1 MEVRTIITE
10 ALSRANIVPR
20 RQPAPGDL
28 VMTAFKLLQGIVS
41 QYNKDNYLSFTQ
53 ASLDLPS
60 RRYIHIYGDLDTL
73 GGEHNM
79 YFDDAD
85 QLSAYELTEED
96 DENNVWA
103 MINDGQHLN
112 VIYTVLRIGT
122 PSGPVYQWQPHVQ
135 DGFNPRY
142 QEMKRYCECYHVNVP
157 NVVKLNSL
165 MVNRGDIYGMLQ
177 LNFAPY
183 SEFDAY
189 VNSDLYWTWNDYAEG
204 EWLVEVKPL
213 VASQSN
219 KLRLHYNKGF
229 NIDLDSDIR
238 IPDNYLELLIVSLTH
253 KLAVKFPRLDDA
265 QMIRLENDVKTMLS
279 NVKTPK
285 ADAKMVVREN
295 HWDRGYTATD
305 VLQGR
310 MFY

>member
-1 MEVRTIITE
+1 
-10 ALSRANIVPR
+10 
-20 RQPAPGDL
+20 
-28 VMTAFKLLQGIVS
+28 MTACNLLQGIIS
-41 QYNKDNYLSFTQ
+41 TYNKDSFLSFTQ

-60 RRYIHIYGDLDTL
+60 RRYIHIYGEENTL

-85 QLSAYELTEED
+85 QLSTYELTEED
-96 DENNVWA
+96 YDNNVWA

-112 VIYTVLRIGT
+112 VIYTVLSIGT
-122 PSGPVYQWQPHVQ
+122 PSGTIYQWQPHIQ

-142 QEMKRYCECYHVNVP
+142 QEMKRYCECYHVHVP
-157 NVVKLNSL
+157 DVMKLNSL
-165 MVNRGDIYGMLQ
+165 MVNRGDVYGMLQ

-204 EWLVEVKPL
+204 EWLIEVKPL

-219 KLRLHYNKGF
+219 KLRLRYNKGF
-229 NIDLDSDIR
+229 HIDLNSDIR

-265 QMIRLENDVKTMLS
+265 QMIRLENEVKNMLS
-279 NVKTPK
+279 NVRTPK

-295 HWDRGYTATD
+295 HWDRGYNATD

>member
-28 VMTAFKLLQGIVS
+28 VMTAFQLLQGIVS

-53 ASLDLPS
+53 SSLDLPAK
-60 RRYIHIYGDLDTL
+60 RYIHIYGDIDTL
-73 GGEHNM
+73 GGENNM

-85 QLSAYELTEED
+85 QLSAYELTEE
-96 DENNVWA
+96 EYNNNVWA

-122 PSGPVYQWQPHVQ
+122 PSGPIYQWQPHVQ
-135 DGFNPRY
+135 DGYNPRY

-165 MVNRGDIYGMLQ
+165 MVNRGDVYGMLQ
-177 LNFAPY
+177 LHFAPY

-204 EWLVEVKPL
+204 EWLIEVKPL

-265 QMIRLENDVKTMLS
+265 QMLRLENEVKNMLS
-279 NVKTPK
+279 NVRTPK

>member
-28 VMTAFKLLQGIVS
+28 VMTAFQLLQGLVS

-53 ASLDLPS
+53 SSLDLPS
-60 RRYIHIYGDLDTL
+60 KRYIHIYGDLNTL

-79 YFDDAD
+79 YFDTEA
-85 QLSAYELTEED
+85 QLTAYEPTEED
-96 DENNVWA
+96 YDNNVWA
-103 MINDGQHLN
+103 MVNDGQHLN
-112 VIYTVLRIGT
+112 TIYSILCIET
-122 PSGPVYQWQPHVQ
+122 PGDPVYQWQPHVQ

-142 QEMKRYCECYHVNVP
+142 QEMKRYCECYHVHVP

-165 MVNRGDIYGMLQ
+165 MVNRGDVYGMLQ

-204 EWLVEVKPL
+204 EWLVVVKPL

-229 NIDLDSDIR
+229 QIDLNSDIR

-265 QMIRLENDVKTMLS
+265 QMLRLETEVTNMLS
-279 NVKTPK
+279 NVRTPK

>member
-28 VMTAFKLLQGIVS
+28 VMTACNLLQGIIS
-41 QYNKDNYLSFTQ
+41 TYNKDNYLSFTQ

-60 RRYIHIYGDLDTL
+60 RRYIHIYGEEDTL
-73 GGEHNM
+73 KGENNM

-85 QLSAYELTEED
+85 QLSAYELNEED
-96 DENNVWA
+96 YDNNVWA
-103 MINDGQHLN
+103 MINDGQHLT
-112 VIYTVLRIGT
+112 VIYTVMRIGT

-142 QEMKRYCECYHVNVP
+142 QQMKLYCECYHVQVP
-157 NVVKLNSL
+157 NVMKLNSL
-165 MVNRGDIYGMLQ
+165 MVNRGDVYGMLQ

-204 EWLVEVKPL
+204 EWLIEVKPL

-219 KLRLHYNKGF
+219 KLRLRYNKGF
-229 NIDLDSDIR
+229 YIDLNSDIR

-253 KLAVKFPRLDDA
+253 KLALKFPRLDDA
-265 QMIRLENDVKTMLS
+265 QMIRLENEVKNMLS

-295 HWDRGYTATD
+295 HWDRGYNATD

>member
-28 VMTAFKLLQGIVS
+28 VMTAFQLLQGIVS

-60 RRYIHIYGDLDTL
+60 KRYIHIYGDLNTL
-73 GGEHNM
+73 GGENNM

-96 DENNVWA
+96 YENNVWA
-103 MINDGQHLN
+103 MINDGQHLT

-135 DGFNPRY
+135 DGYNPRY
-142 QEMKRYCECYHVNVP
+142 QEMKRYCECYHVHVP

-204 EWLVEVKPL
+204 EWLIEVKPL

-238 IPDNYLELLIVSLTH
+238 IPDNYLELLLVSLTH

-265 QMIRLENDVKTMLS
+265 QMIRLENEVNNMLS

-295 HWDRGYTATD
+295 HWDRGYNATD

>member
-60 RRYIHIYGDLDTL
+60 KRYIHIYGDVETL
-73 GGEHNM
+73 GGENNM

-85 QLSAYELTEED
+85 QLSAYELTEEEY
-96 DENNVWA
+96 ENNVWA
-103 MINDGQHLN
+103 MINDDHHLN

-122 PSGPVYQWQPHVQ
+122 PSGPIYQWQPHVQ
-135 DGFNPRY
+135 DRFNPRY
-142 QEMKRYCECYHVNVP
+142 QEMKRYCECYHVQVP
-157 NVVKLNSL
+157 NVSKLNSL
-165 MVNRGDIYGMLQ
+165 MVNRGDVYGMLQ

-189 VNSDLYWTWNDYAEG
+189 VNSDLYWTYNDYAEG
-204 EWLVEVKPL
+204 EWLIEVKPL
-213 VASQSN
+213 VASQAN
-219 KLRLHYNKGF
+219 KLRLRYNKGF
-229 NIDLDSDIR
+229 SIDLDSDIR
-238 IPDNYLELLIVSLTH
+238 IPDNYIELLIVSLTH
-253 KLAVKFPRLDDA
+253 KLAIKFPRLDDA
-265 QMIRLENDVKTMLS
+265 QMIRLENEVKTMLS

-305 VLQGR
+305 VMQGR
-310 MFY
+310 MFL

>member
-28 VMTAFKLLQGIVS
+28 VMTAFQLLQGLIS

-60 RRYIHIYGDLDTL
+60 KRYIHIYDDTDTMLDANNRVFQ
-73 GGEHNM
+73 NM
-79 YFDDAD
+79 T
-85 QLSAYELTEED
+85 QLSENPPTSVDYADGALAYVAD
-96 DENNVWA
+96 GAHENMVFYVTSPVQGVYIW
-103 MINDGQHLN
+103 
-112 VIYTVLRIGT
+112 V
-122 PSGPVYQWQPHVQ
+122 PSAPTQEF
-135 DGFNPRY
+135 DPRY
-142 QEMKRYCECYHVNVP
+142 QQMKRYCECYHVHVH

-165 MVNRGDIYGMLQ
+165 MVNRGDVYGMLQ

-204 EWLVEVKPL
+204 EWLVVVKPL

-229 NIDLDSDIR
+229 QIDLNSDVR

-265 QMIRLENDVKTMLS
+265 QMIRLENEVKNMLS
-279 NVKTPK
+279 NVRTPK

-295 HWDRGYTATD
+295 HWDRGYNATD